1 MTDFNVKFS
10 SNFKR
15 NYRKIISGGRYKK
28 EDFLV
33 IFNILTKG
41 SKIPEKYFDHQL
53 VNRKPDS
60 ELHIKPDWL
69 LIYKY
74 VDENTIRFIDT
85 GTHSDLFD

>member
-1 MTDFNVKFS
+1 MSKFEVKFS

-15 NYRKIISGGRYKK
+15 NFSGGRYKK
-28 EDFLV
+28 DDFLV
-33 IFNILTKG
+33 IFDILTKG
-41 SKIPEKYFDHQL
+41 HSIPEKYFDHQL
-53 VNRKPDS
+53 VNRKPVR

-74 VDENTIRFIDT
+74 IDENTIRLIDT